1 MRYINDSSEVDEIT
15 ANNNITTLSL
25 LKSVFVN
32 LKFLVPHFNETDSLF
47 LFIIFVIP
55 KITNIMNYNI
65 LGEIIYIIIL

>member
-47 LFIIFVIP
+47 LFMTLG
-55 KITNIMNYNI
+55 ITNIMNYNI